1 MGKLNSYKELIVW
14 QKSIDLV
21 VHIYELLKLFP
32 ENEKFALSQQ
42 IKRSSI
48 SIPSNIAEGWG
59 RKTEK
64 SFDYFLSVTRGSLYE
79 LQTQVL
85 IAAKLNYISMDD
97 STDIEN
103 KIDEIGKMTNALMK
117 KLKTNS

>member
-1 MGKLNSYKELIVW
+1 MGKVNSYKELIVW

-21 VHIYELLKLFP
+21 VHFYELLKLFP

-103 KIDEIGKMTNALMK
+103 KIDEIGKMTNALMN

>member
-1 MGKLNSYKELIVW
+1 MGKVNSYKELIVW
-14 QKSIDLV
+14 QKLIDLV

-42 IKRSSI
+42 IKKSSI

-97 STDIEN
+97 STDIDN

>member
-1 MGKLNSYKELIVW
+1 MGKVNSYKELIVW
-14 QKSIDLV
+14 QKSIDFV

-103 KIDEIGKMTNALMK
+103 KIDEIGKMTNALMN

>member
-1 MGKLNSYKELIVW
+1 MGKVNSYKELIVW

-103 KIDEIGKMTNALMK
+103 KIDEIGKMTNALMN